1 MSQSYG
7 MLRWGSGPGADF
19 FQREGVVFRANSQ
32 KRIAPGV
39 LSESHVERTRVK
51 PDRAI
56 KVSHFEVHV
65 AKAHAG
71 RTFVG
76 AAPAGFN
83 VRSVF
88 VEQPLGIERL
98 RRNPRG

>member
-1 MSQSYG
+1 MSQPDG
-7 MLRWGSGPGADF
+7 MPRWRNGPGADF
-19 FQREGVVFRANSQ
+19 FQREGMVFRANSE
-32 KRIAPGV
+32 KCIAPCV
-39 LSESHVERTRVK
+39 LSEPHVEHARVK

-56 KVSHFEVHV
+56 EVSHFEVHV
-65 AKAHAG
+65 TEAHAG
-71 RTFVG
+71 RAFLG